1 MITGTSKKVV
11 TIFVHLLAWAL
22 FGFTLIFYHP
32 LTWNV
37 KLPDVFW
44 AKQTAHLCILV
55 ILFYVNTYYFVPE
68 YLLKNK
74 LVPFSMWIVAATLFA
89 LYLIYNFDGLLHV
102 SQEMEKIMRRPRPP
116 GRKGILDGFLL
127 MTVLLVLGISTSLA
141 VIQRWQRDALLR
153 EDMEKQQIRSEL
165 SFLKAQINPHFFFNT
180 LNNIYALSFTDVTL
194 SRDALLK
201 LSRMMRYLLYETQ
214 SDKAVLNNEISF
226 LKDYIELMKLRLH
239 GSTEVIF
246 QEPKLLKD
254 YMIAPMMLLPFIEN
268 AFKHGISAFQQTS
281 ILIEIEVEKDI
292 LQLRVQNNVFHEKN
306 ALVMDSGGIGLS
318 NTKRRLDLL
327 YSGKHKLTIEDNKA
341 ENNFYIELQ
350 IDMS

>member
-1 MITGTSKKVV
+1 M
-11 TIFVHLLAWAL
+11 
-22 FGFTLIFYHP
+22 
-32 LTWNV
+32 
-37 KLPDVFW
+37 
-44 AKQTAHLCILV
+44 
-55 ILFYVNTYYFVPE
+55 
-68 YLLKNK
+68 
-74 LVPFSMWIVAATLFA
+74 
-89 LYLIYNFDGLLHV
+89 IYNFDALLHV
-102 SQEMEKIMRRPRPP
+102 SQQMEKVMGWRKPP
-116 GRKGILDGFLL
+116 GRKGFLDGFLL

-180 LNNIYALSFTDVTL
+180 LNNIYALSFTDVAL

-246 QEPKLLKD
+246 HEPKLLKD

-281 ILIEIEVEKDI
+281 IFVEIEVENDV

-306 ALVMDSGGIGLS
+306 ALAMDSGGIGLS
-318 NTKRRLDLL
+318 NTRRRLDLL
-327 YSGKHKLTIEDNKA
+327 YSGKHQLRIEDNKA

>member
-1 MITGTSKKVV
+1 MIPGKPRKAVV
-11 TIFVHLLAWAL
+11 IFVHILVWAL
-22 FGFTLIFYHP
+22 FGFTLIFYQP

-37 KLPDVFW
+37 KLPEAFW
-44 AKQTAHLCILV
+44 IKQILHLLV
-55 ILFYVNTYYFVPE
+55 LVGLFYANAYYFVPKF
-68 YLLKNK
+68 LLKNK
-74 LVPFSMWIVAATLFA
+74 IAAFTVWIVVVPVAA
-89 LYLIYNFDGLLHV
+89 LYLIYHIEIWLHV
-102 SQEMEKIMRRPRPP
+102 SEAMERVMKRPKP
-116 GRKGILDGFLL
+116 GGHRGVLDGFVL

-141 VIQRWQRDALLR
+141 VIQRWQRDAQLR

-165 SFLKAQINPHFFFNT
+165 SFLKAQINQHFFFNT
-180 LNNIYALSFTDVTL
+180 LNNIYALSFTDVIL

-214 SDKAVLNNEISF
+214 SDKAVLSNEILF

-246 QEPKLLKD
+246 REPKLAKD
-254 YMIAPMMLLPFIEN
+254 YSIAPMMLLPFIEN

-281 ILIEIEVEKDI
+281 IIIELEIEKDI
-292 LQLRVQNNVFHEKN
+292 LQLRVKNNVFHEKN
-306 ALVMDSGGIGLS
+306 ALAMDSGGIGLS
-318 NTKRRLDLL
+318 NTQRRLDLL
-327 YSGKHKLTIEDNKA
+327 YSGKHKLVIEDNKE

>member
-1 MITGTSKKVV
+1 MITGKSRKVV
-11 TIFVHLLAWAL
+11 TIFVHVLAWAL

-37 KLPDVFW
+37 KLPNVFW
-44 AKQTAHLCILV
+44 AKQTAQLCILV
-55 ILFYVNTYYFVPE
+55 ILFYVNSYYFVPK
-68 YLLKNK
+68 YLLKNNPA
-74 LVPFSMWIVAATLFA
+74 PFTFWIVIATPFA
-89 LYLIYNFDGLLHV
+89 LYLLYNIEAWLHV
-102 SQEMEKIMRRPRPP
+102 SEAMSHVMKRPGPP
-116 GRKGILDGFLL
+116 GRRGILDGFAL
-127 MTVLLVLGISTSLA
+127 MTILLVLGISTSLA

-153 EDMEKQQIRSEL
+153 EDLEKQQIRSEL

-246 QEPKLLKD
+246 HEPKLLKD

-306 ALVMDSGGIGLS
+306 ALAMDSGGIGLA

-327 YSGKHKLTIEDNKA
+327 YSGKHKLSIEDNKA